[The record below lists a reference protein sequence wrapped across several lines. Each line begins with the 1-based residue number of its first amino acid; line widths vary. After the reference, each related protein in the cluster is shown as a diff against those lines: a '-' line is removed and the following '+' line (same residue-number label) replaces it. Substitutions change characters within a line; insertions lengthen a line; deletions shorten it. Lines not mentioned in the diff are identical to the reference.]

1 MCFTTLAAIPK
12 HFFGFGVRTRSRQ
25 PQRSNLTRLVYGSSC
40 LTARSY
46 IKPHIFGC
54 IRLVYG
60 SSSPAARS
68 YIKPRWKTTCVGAHL
83 AEFRAATSRFRAAR
97 VVKTHPKTAS
107 AGYPLPTTAIYR
119 GVRCRKQE
127 SQDCKEGAG
136 KVTGTWSANQE
147 CHGFPQNR
155 QKASRRPLAG
165 FQKVPRIG
173 WKRFRVKGFRAK
185 DEVLLLDV

>member
-97 VVKTHPKTAS
+97 VVKTRPKTAS

-136 KVTGTWSANQE
+136 KVTGT
-147 CHGFPQNR
+147 
-155 QKASRRPLAG
+155 
-165 FQKVPRIG
+165 
-173 WKRFRVKGFRAK
+173 
-185 DEVLLLDV
+185 